1 MTLGTNGAG
10 RQEHSPA
17 GQREQRVKF
26 RIVHRR
32 AAVLFAF
39 LALLIG
45 LPVTASASDAAMS
58 SGWIRVGNLSA
69 DTSAV
74 DVYVYSSGDSSPQFV
89 VPDVSYGTVSAYKS
103 VSAGD
108 YSVKMRS
115 AGSAASSQPVLTAD
129 VTVGGGKSYTA
140 TALSV
145 NGQAQLKIL
154 NDELAAPT
162 GKSWV
167 RVIQA
172 SSKQNAVKFHCSCAP
187 GAPGDIVTKAS
198 SGSVS
203 SYAAIPVGTWT
214 MPATGPSEQTSLPV
228 TLVGNTVHT
237 EVVLDGSNGL
247 QIINLVDAA
256 GEGLPPT
263 GGANTGFGGTA
274 AHRPG
279 SPLPWAGVIGAGM
292 LLALTGGIWL
302 RRTRLRRLT
311 THV

>member
-1 MTLGTNGAG
+1 
-10 RQEHSPA
+10 
-17 GQREQRVKF
+17 
-26 RIVHRR
+26 
-32 AAVLFAF
+32 VLFAF

-45 LPVTASASDAAMS
+45 IPVTASASYAAAS

-74 DVYVYSSGDSSPQFV
+74 DVYVYPSGDSSPQFV
-89 VPDVSYGTVSAYKS
+89 VPDVSYGTVSAYRS

-129 VTVGGGKSYTA
+129 VTVADGKSYTA

-145 NGQAQLKIL
+145 NGQAQLKVL
-154 NDELAAPT
+154 HDELTSPT
-162 GKSWV
+162 GKSLV

-172 SSKQNAVKFHCSCAP
+172 SNKQNAVKFHCSCAP

-203 SYAAIPVGTWT
+203 SYAAIPTGTWT
-214 MPATGPSEQTSLPV
+214 MSATGSSAEANLPV
-228 TLVGNTVHT
+228 TLADNTVHT
-237 EVVLDGSNGL
+237 EVVLDGSSGL
-247 QIINLVDAA
+247 EIINLLDAA
-256 GEGLPPT
+256 GAGQPPT
-263 GGANTGFGGTA
+263 GGASTGFGGTA
-274 AHRPG
+274 AHGPG
-279 SPLPWAGVIGAGM
+279 SPLPWIGVIGAGM

-302 RRTRLRRLT
+302 RRSRLRRLI
-311 THV
+311 THG

>member
-1 MTLGTNGAG
+1 
-10 RQEHSPA
+10 
-17 GQREQRVKF
+17 VKF
-26 RIVHRR
+26 RIAHRR
-32 AAVLFAF
+32 AAVLLAF

-45 LPVTASASDAAMS
+45 IPVTASASYAAAS
-58 SGWIRVGNLSA
+58 PGWIRVGNLSA
-69 DTSAV
+69 NTSAV

-129 VTVGGGKSYTA
+129 LTVGSGKSYTA

-154 NDELAAPT
+154 NDELVAPT

-172 SSKQNAVKFHCSCAP
+172 SNKQNAVKFHCSCAP

-203 SYAAIPVGTWT
+203 SYAAIPTGTWT
-214 MPATGPSEQTSLPV
+214 MSATGPSAEANLPV
-228 TLVGNTVHT
+228 TLADNTVHT
-237 EVVLDGSNGL
+237 EVVIDGSSGL
-247 QIINLVDAA
+247 EIINLVDAA
-256 GEGLPPT
+256 GAGLPPT
-263 GGANTGFGGTA
+263 GGASTGFGGTA
-274 AHRPG
+274 AHGPG
-279 SPLPWAGVIGAGM
+279 SPLPWAGVIGAGI

>member
-1 MTLGTNGAG
+1 MGLGGTQLVPQVREGA
-10 RQEHSPA
+10 
-17 GQREQRVKF
+17 RVKF

-45 LPVTASASDAAMS
+45 IPVTASASYAAAS
-58 SGWIRVGNLSA
+58 SGWLRVGNLSA
-69 DTSAV
+69 STSAV
-74 DVYVYSSGDSSPQFV
+74 DVYVYSSGDSSPQFI
-89 VPDVSYGTVSAYKS
+89 VPDVSYGMVSAYKS

-108 YSVKMRS
+108 YSVKMRA
-115 AGSAASSQPVLTAD
+115 AGSAASSQPVLTGD

-145 NGQAQLKIL
+145 NGQAQLKVL
-154 NDELAAPT
+154 NDELTTPT
-162 GKSWV
+162 GKSLV

-203 SYAAIPVGTWT
+203 SYAAIPPGTWT
-214 MPATGPSEQTSLPV
+214 MSATGPSAEANLPV
-228 TLVGNTVHT
+228 TLADNTVHT
-237 EVVLDGSNGL
+237 EVVIDGSSGL
-247 QIINLVDAA
+247 EIVNLIDAA
-256 GEGLPPT
+256 GSGQPPT
-263 GGANTGFGGTA
+263 GGASTGFVGTA
-274 AHRPG
+274 AHGPG
-279 SPLPWAGVIGAGM
+279 SPLPWIGVIGAGM

>member
-1 MTLGTNGAG
+1 MTLGTDGAG

-17 GQREQRVKF
+17 GQREQRLKF

-45 LPVTASASDAAMS
+45 LPVTASASYAAMS

-69 DTSAV
+69 NTSAV
-74 DVYVYSSGDSSPQFV
+74 DVYVYSSGDSSPKFM

-115 AGSAASSQPVLTAD
+115 AGSAASSQPVLSAD
-129 VTVGGGKSYTA
+129 VTVGDGKSYTA
-140 TALSV
+140 TALRV
-145 NGQAQLKIL
+145 DGQAKLSVL
-154 NDELAAPT
+154 NDELTTPS
-162 GKSWV
+162 GKSLV

-172 SSKQNAVKFHCSCAP
+172 SDKQNAVKFHCSCAP

-203 SYAAIPVGTWT
+203 SYAAIPAGTWT
-214 MPATGPSEQTSLPV
+214 MSATGPSEQTSLPV

-247 QIINLVDAA
+247 QILNLEDAVGA
-256 GEGLPPT
+256 GQPPV
-263 GGANTGFGGTA
+263 GGASTGFGGTA
-274 AHRPG
+274 GHGPG
-279 SPLPWAGVIGAGM
+279 SPLPWLAVIGAGV
-292 LLALTGGIWL
+292 LLLLTGGFWW
-302 RRTRLRRLT
+302 RRRPATQA
-311 THV
+311 

>member
-1 MTLGTNGAG
+1 M
-10 RQEHSPA
+10 
-17 GQREQRVKF
+17 KF

-45 LPVTASASDAAMS
+45 IPVTASASYAAAS

-89 VPDVSYGTVSAYKS
+89 VPGVTYGTVSAYRS

-108 YSVKMRS
+108 YSVKMRT
-115 AGSAASSQPVLTAD
+115 AGSAASSQPVLTGD

-145 NGQAQLKIL
+145 NGQAQLKVL
-154 NDELAAPT
+154 NDELTTPT
-162 GKSWV
+162 GKSLV

-203 SYAAIPVGTWT
+203 SYAAIPPGTWT
-214 MPATGPSEQTSLPV
+214 MSATGPSAEANLPV
-228 TLVGNTVHT
+228 TLADNTVHT
-237 EVVLDGSNGL
+237 EVVIDGSSGL
-247 QIINLVDAA
+247 EIVNLIDAA
-256 GEGLPPT
+256 GSGQPPA
-263 GGANTGFGGTA
+263 GGASTGFGGTA
-274 AHRPG
+274 AHGPG
-279 SPLPWAGVIGAGM
+279 SPLPWIGVIGAGM

>member
-1 MTLGTNGAG
+1 M
-10 RQEHSPA
+10 R
-17 GQREQRVKF
+17 F

-39 LALLIG
+39 LTLLIG
-45 LPVTASASDAAMS
+45 IPVTASAAYAAAS
-58 SGWIRVGNLSA
+58 PGWIRVGNLSA

-103 VSAGD
+103 VSGGN

-115 AGSAASSQPVLTAD
+115 AGSAASSQPVLTANL
-129 VTVGGGKSYTA
+129 TVGTGKSYTA

-154 NDELAAPT
+154 NDELVAPT

-172 SSKQNAVKFHCSCAP
+172 SNKQNSVKFHCSCAP

-203 SYAAIPVGTWT
+203 SYAAIPTGTWT
-214 MPATGPSEQTSLPV
+214 MSATGPSAEANLPV
-228 TLVGNTVHT
+228 TLADNTVHT
-237 EVVLDGSNGL
+237 EVVIDGSSGL
-247 QIINLVDAA
+247 EIINLVDAA
-256 GEGLPPT
+256 GAGLPPT
-263 GGANTGFGGTA
+263 GGASTGFGGTA
-274 AHRPG
+274 AHGPG
-279 SPLPWAGVIGAGM
+279 SPLPWVGVIGAGM

>member
-1 MTLGTNGAG
+1 
-10 RQEHSPA
+10 
-17 GQREQRVKF
+17 
-26 RIVHRR
+26 
-32 AAVLFAF
+32 
-39 LALLIG
+39 
-45 LPVTASASDAAMS
+45 MS

-69 DTSAV
+69 TTSAV
-74 DVYVYSSGDSSPQFV
+74 DIYVYSSGDSSPKFM

-172 SSKQNAVKFHCSCAP
+172 SNKQNAVKFHCSCAP

-203 SYAAIPVGTWT
+203 SYAAIPPGTWT
-214 MPATGPSEQTSLPV
+214 MSATGPSAEANLPV
-228 TLVGNTVHT
+228 TLADNTVHT
-237 EVVLDGSNGL
+237 EVVIDGSSGL
-247 QIINLVDAA
+247 EIINLVDAA

-274 AHRPG
+274 AHGPG

-292 LLALTGGIWL
+292 MLALTGGIWL

-311 THV
+311 THM

>member
-1 MTLGTNGAG
+1 
-10 RQEHSPA
+10 
-17 GQREQRVKF
+17 
-26 RIVHRR
+26 
-32 AAVLFAF
+32 VLFAF

-45 LPVTASASDAAMS
+45 IPVTASASYAAAS

-74 DVYVYSSGDSSPQFV
+74 DVYVYPSGDSSPQFV
-89 VPDVSYGTVSAYKS
+89 VPDVSYGTVSAYRS

-129 VTVGGGKSYTA
+129 VTVVDGKSYTA

-145 NGQAQLKIL
+145 NGQAQLKVL
-154 NDELAAPT
+154 NDELTSPT
-162 GKSWV
+162 GKSLV

-172 SSKQNAVKFHCSCAP
+172 SNKQNAVKFHCSCAP

-203 SYAAIPVGTWT
+203 SYAAIPTGTWT
-214 MPATGPSEQTSLPV
+214 MSATGSSAEANLPV
-228 TLVGNTVHT
+228 TLADNTVHT
-237 EVVLDGSNGL
+237 EVVLDGSSGL
-247 QIINLVDAA
+247 EIINLLDAA
-256 GEGLPPT
+256 GAGQPPT
-263 GGANTGFGGTA
+263 GGASTGFGGTA
-274 AHRPG
+274 AHGPG
-279 SPLPWAGVIGAGM
+279 SPLPWIGVIGAGM

-302 RRTRLRRLT
+302 RRSRLRRLT
-311 THV
+311 THG

>member
-1 MTLGTNGAG
+1 M
-10 RQEHSPA
+10 
-17 GQREQRVKF
+17 KF

-45 LPVTASASDAAMS
+45 IPVTASASYAAAS
-58 SGWIRVGNLSA
+58 PGWIRVGNLSA
-69 DTSAV
+69 KTSAV
-74 DVYVYSSGDSSPQFV
+74 DVYVYSSGDSSPQFM
-89 VPDVSYGTVSAYKS
+89 VPDVSYGMVSAYKS

-108 YSVKMRS
+108 YSVKMRA
-115 AGSAASSQPVLTAD
+115 AGSAASSQPVLTAA
-129 VTVGGGKSYTA
+129 VTVGAGMSYTA

-154 NDELAAPT
+154 NDQLVAPT
-162 GKSWV
+162 GKSLV

-172 SSKQNAVKFHCSCAP
+172 SDKQNAVKFHCSCAP

-203 SYAAIPVGTWT
+203 SYAAIPPGTWT
-214 MPATGPSEQTSLPV
+214 MSATGSSAEANLPV
-228 TLVGNTVHT
+228 TLADNTVHT
-237 EVVLDGSNGL
+237 EVVIDGSSGL
-247 QIINLVDAA
+247 EIINLLDAA
-256 GEGLPPT
+256 GTGQPPT
-263 GGANTGFGGTA
+263 GGASTGFGGTA
-274 AHRPG
+274 AHGPG
-279 SPLPWAGVIGAGM
+279 SPLPWIGVIGAGM

-311 THV
+311 TRV